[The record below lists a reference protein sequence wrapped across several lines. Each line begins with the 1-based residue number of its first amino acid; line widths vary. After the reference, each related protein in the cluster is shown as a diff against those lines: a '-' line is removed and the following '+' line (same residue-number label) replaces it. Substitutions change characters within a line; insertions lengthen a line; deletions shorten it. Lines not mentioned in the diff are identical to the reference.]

1 MWVRSVNPRTT
12 IFVFLSVSLF
22 ALVCV
27 WAQQPPSAPT
37 TAPHSGPTGVKG
49 ATGQKSEPCWEQ
61 AGISKS
67 VMEQRRSIQEST
79 RSQIQ
84 AVCRET
90 NLSEQQK
97 REKIHEIRQAAQA
110 KVNAMISPAERQQL
124 EACQRG
130 RHVSGAHAGGHP
142 GGGDPCAGLG
152 R

>member
-1 MWVRSVNPRTT
+1 MWGGSMHLRRG
-12 IFVFLSVSLF
+12 IFVILSVGLF
-22 ALVCV
+22 ALASA

-49 ATGQKSEPCWEQ
+49 PAGQKSEPCWEQ

-84 AVCRET
+84 AVCSET

-97 REKIHEIRQAAQA
+97 REKIHEIRQAAQG

-130 RHVSGAHAGGHP
+130 RHISGPLAGGHP
-142 GGGDPCAGLG
+142 AGSDPCAGLG